1 MPQHVPAS
9 LRTAGPRPAQLPAAP
24 PAEPRRIVFLSRRD
38 LGNPAAGGSELLVDR
53 LADGLSRL
61 GHQVTLV
68 CGGPAARRDYRVVS
82 AGGDLGHFL
91 RARRTLAQRVGDCDL
106 LVEVCNGLPY
116 LAPLWHR
123 GPTLCLVNHV
133 HTDLWDMRFG
143 GRALAPAGRLGRRL
157 EHWALKEAQRH
168 NLMVAVSPSTAGA
181 LRGIGVGEDRIR
193 VVHNGVAEP
202 GPPHPRSPTPLFL
215 ALGRLV
221 EYKRID
227 LLLRLWERVRP
238 VTGGRLVI
246 VGDGPERARLERL
259 AGAGVE
265 FAGHVTEAEKHR
277 LLGSAWLLLHPSAV
291 EGWGLVVTE
300 AAIRSTPTV
309 GFDVPGL
316 RDSVEDGVSG
326 VLARGESSFAAAW
339 SSLALSEERRAVMGR
354 AARESASGYTWANT
368 VRAFRDVAV
377 EAATQPGRA
386 AGRESGDGA
395 AGRAAGD
402 LAGGRDPAG
411 LVGREAGDRPVGA
424 AVRPGV
430 RRFESTQ
437 GPRPARIAPR
447 PGARSRRK

>member
-9 LRTAGPRPAQLPAAP
+9 LRTAAPRPAQP
-24 PAEPRRIVFLSRRD
+24 PAELPSEPRRIVFLAHRD
-38 LGNPAAGGSELLVDR
+38 LGHPAAGGSEILVDR
-53 LADGLSRL
+53 LAEGLGRL

-68 CGGPAARRDYRVVS
+68 CGGPAADRGYRVVS

-91 RARRTLAQRVGDCDL
+91 RARRTLDRQVGACDL
-106 LVEVCNGLPY
+106 LVEVCNGMPY

-157 EHWALKEAQRH
+157 EHWALKEAQRR
-168 NLMVAVSPSTAGA
+168 NLMVAVSPSTAGE
-181 LRGIGVGEDRIR
+181 LRAIGVDQDRIR
-193 VVHNGVAEP
+193 VVHNGVEEP
-202 GPPHPRSPTPLFL
+202 GPQEPRSPEPLFL
-215 ALGRLV
+215 AVGRLV

-246 VGDGPERARLERL
+246 VGDGPERDRLMRL
-259 AGAGVE
+259 AGPGVE
-265 FAGHVTEAEKHR
+265 FTGHITEAEKHR
-277 LLGSAWLLLHPSAV
+277 LLCSAWLLLHPSAV

-316 RDSVEDGVSG
+316 RDSVDDGVSG
-326 VLARGESSFAAAW
+326 VLARGESAFAAAW
-339 SSLALSEERRAVMGR
+339 CSLALSHERRTVMGR
-354 AARESASGYTWANT
+354 AARELAAGYTWART

-377 EAATQPGRA
+377 EAAARGRVREPGRHQ
-386 AGRESGDGA
+386 GRG
-395 AGRAAGD
+395 
-402 LAGGRDPAG
+402 PAG
-411 LVGREAGDRPVGA
+411 TSG
-424 AVRPGV
+424 
-430 RRFESTQ
+430 
-437 GPRPARIAPR
+437 GPRPDTPPPTVAPSPRTRIAPR
-447 PGARSRRK
+447 AAVHTGRK